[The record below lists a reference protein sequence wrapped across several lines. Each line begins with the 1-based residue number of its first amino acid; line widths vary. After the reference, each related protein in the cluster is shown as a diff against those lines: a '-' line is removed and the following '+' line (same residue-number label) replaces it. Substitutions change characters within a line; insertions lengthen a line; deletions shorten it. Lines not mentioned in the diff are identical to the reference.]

1 MNGGLLA
8 IDPGTFASGW
18 VVMDIKTKEPV
29 ACGKYEN
36 ERLLQELAEGYFNA
50 DYAVVEMMTSYGARV
65 GREVL
70 ETCVWIGRFLQAAAA
85 EGMKVR
91 TMYRRDVKM
100 ELVDTPRATDA
111 DIRQMLVDR
120 FAYGVPNHGKGTKSE
135 PGWFYGF
142 RADIWQAYALGVAW
156 IDRQEREEVKH
167 EID

>member
-18 VVMDIKTKEPV
+18 VVMDIKSKEPV

-70 ETCVWIGRFLQAAAA
+70 ETCVWIGRFIQELVRQ
-85 EGMKVR
+85 GTGTR
-91 TMYRRDVKM
+91 TMYRRDVKL
-100 ELVDTPRATDA
+100 ELVGLTRATDA
-111 DIRQMLVDR
+111 DLRQYLEDR
-120 FAYGVPNHGKGTKSE
+120 FAYGTRNHGKGTKE
-135 PGWFYGF
+135 QPGWFYGF
-142 RADIWQAYALGVAW
+142 HADIWQAYALGVAFL
-156 IDRQEREEVKH
+156 DKVKREERA
-167 EID
+167 